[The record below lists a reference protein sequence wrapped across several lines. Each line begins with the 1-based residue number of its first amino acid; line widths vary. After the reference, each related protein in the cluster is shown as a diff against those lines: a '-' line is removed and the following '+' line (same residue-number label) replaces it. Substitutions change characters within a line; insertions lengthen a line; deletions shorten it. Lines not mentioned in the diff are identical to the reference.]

1 VLLWIVWAWAVY
13 RYYVYLH
20 DLTATEVVGA
30 AAARHKP
37 YMAKLA
43 LSRAKGAAIAR
54 ERKTDKPTAV
64 LTVRSIEHRGL
75 EAIDGRYTHLR
86 YDYIL
91 EERSSVADSSPGT
104 ISNSLNFP
112 IDEELERAA
121 RRRSWMYVLLN
132 TRYATEYFAPLAIAT
147 LPVILWL
154 AFG

>member
-1 VLLWIVWAWAVY
+1 
-13 RYYVYLH
+13 
-20 DLTATEVVGA
+20 
-30 AAARHKP
+30 
-37 YMAKLA
+37 
-43 LSRAKGAAIAR
+43 
-54 ERKTDKPTAV
+54 
-64 LTVRSIEHRGL
+64 
-75 EAIDGRYTHLR
+75 
-86 YDYIL
+86 L